1 MSLENLSPEARDE
14 LAALAQR
21 LADNPETRKD
31 FLRMTKK
38 VNPDLPIPE
47 LEIDDRTNSA
57 IETMRKENE
66 AIRAKLQ
73 AKEAQE
79 MLDKRRQS
87 LVKKGLVDNEDEID
101 AVEKLML
108 EKKIADH
115 ETAAQ
120 YHQWMKQAA
129 VPTSSGYN
137 PSAVKQFDLNKYWKN
152 PVNAARDEAANA
164 LRDLRKPQR
173 PIGL

>member
-1 MSLENLSPEARDE
+1 MSLEDLSEDAKSE
-14 LAALAQR
+14 LAYLARR
-21 LADNPETRKD
+21 LAENPDTRKD
-31 FLRMTKK
+31 FLRLTKK

-47 LEIDDRTNSA
+47 LEIEEKTSSA
-57 IETMRKENE
+57 LDQMRREND
-66 AIRAKLQ
+66 AIKAKLQ

-87 LVKKGLVDNEDEID
+87 LVKKGLVDSEDDIE

-129 VPTSSGYN
+129 VPTPSGYN
-137 PSAVKQFDLNKYWKN
+137 PNPVKAFDLNKYWKN
-152 PVNAARDEAANA
+152 PGVAAREEAVKA
-164 LRDLRKPQR
+164 LNELRKPMR

>member
-14 LAALAQR
+14 LAALAQT

-38 VNPDLPIPE
+38 IKPDLPIPE
-47 LEIDDRTNSA
+47 LEIEDKTSSA
-57 IETMRKENE
+57 LDEIRRENE
-66 AIRAKLQ
+66 SMRAKLRE
-73 AKEAQE
+73 KEALE
-79 MLDKRRQS
+79 TLEKRRQA
-87 LVKKGLVDNEDEID
+87 LVKKGLVDENEIE
-101 AVEKLML
+101 AVEKIML
-108 EKKIADH
+108 DKKIGDH

-129 VPTSSGYN
+129 TPTPSGYN
-137 PSAVKQFDLNKYWKN
+137 PSAVKQFDLGKYWKN
-152 PVNAARDEAANA
+152 PASAARETAVSA
-164 LRDLRKPQR
+164 LNEIRKPMR

>member
-1 MSLENLSPEARDE
+1 MSLENLSEEARNE

-38 VNPDLPIPE
+38 LNPDLPIPE
-47 LEIDDRTNSA
+47 LEIADRTNHA
-57 IETMRKENE
+57 LEQMRKENE
-66 AIRAKLQ
+66 AIKARLQ
-73 AKEAQE
+73 AKEAE
-79 MLDKRRQS
+79 EKLEKIRRN
-87 LVKKGLVDNEDEID
+87 LVKNGHVESENDID

-129 VPTSSGYN
+129 VPTPSGYN
-137 PSAVKQFDLNKYWKN
+137 PSAVKQFDLNKFWKN
-152 PVNAARDEAANA
+152 PANAAREAAASA
-164 LRDLRKPQR
+164 LNEIRKPMR

>member
-1 MSLENLSPEARDE
+1 MSLENLSEDARNE

-47 LEIDDRTNSA
+47 LEIEEKTSSA
-57 IETMRKENE
+57 LDQMRKEND

-129 VPTSSGYN
+129 VPTPSGYQ
-137 PSAVKQFDLNKYWKN
+137 PSAVKNFDLNKFWKN
-152 PVNAARDEAANA
+152 PGVAAREEALKA
-164 LRDLRKPQR
+164 LNELRRPMR

>member
-1 MSLENLSPEARDE
+1 
-14 LAALAQR
+14 
-21 LADNPETRKD
+21 
-31 FLRMTKK
+31 MTKK

-47 LEIDDRTNSA
+47 LEIDDRTTSA
-57 IETMRKENE
+57 LTQMRQENE
-66 AIRAKLQ
+66 AIKAQLK

-129 VPTSSGYN
+129 VPTPSGYQ
-137 PSAVKQFDLNKYWKN
+137 PSAVKQFDLNKFWKN
-152 PVNAARDEAANA
+152 PNTAAREEAVRA
-164 LRDLRKPQR
+164 LNDVRKPMR

>member
-1 MSLENLSPEARDE
+1 MSLENLSPQARDE

-21 LADNPETRKD
+21 LADNPQTRKD
-31 FLRMTKK
+31 FLRMTKQ

-47 LEIDDRTNSA
+47 LEIEEKTNSA
-57 IETMRKENE
+57 LNQMRQENE

-87 LVKKGLVDNEDEID
+87 LVKKGLVENEEEID

-129 VPTSSGYN
+129 VPTPSGYQ
-137 PSAVKQFDLNKYWKN
+137 PSAVKQFDLNKFWKN
-152 PVNAARDEAANA
+152 PASAARDEAVKA
-164 LRDLRKPQR
+164 LNEVRRPMR

>member
-1 MSLENLSPEARDE
+1 MSLENLSQEARDE

-21 LADNPETRKD
+21 LADNPKTRKD
-31 FLRMTKK
+31 FLRMTKQ

-47 LEIDDRTNSA
+47 LEIEEKTNSA
-57 IETMRKENE
+57 LEQMRQENE

-79 MLDKRRQS
+79 MLDKRRQQ

-129 VPTSSGYN
+129 VPTPSGYQ
-137 PSAVKQFDLNKYWKN
+137 PSAVKNFDLNRFWKN
-152 PVNAARDEAANA
+152 PATAAREEAVKA
-164 LRDLRKPQR
+164 LNEVRKPMR

>member
-57 IETMRKENE
+57 INQMRQENDS
-66 AIRAKLQ
+66 IRAQLK

-129 VPTSSGYN
+129 VPTPSGYQ
-137 PSAVKQFDLNKYWKN
+137 PSAVKQFDLNKFWKN
-152 PVNAARDEAANA
+152 PANAAREEAVRA
-164 LRDLRKPQR
+164 LNDVRKPMR

>member
-1 MSLENLSPEARDE
+1 MSLENLSPQARDE

-47 LEIDDRTNSA
+47 LEIDDRTSSA
-57 IETMRKENE
+57 ISQMRQEND

-87 LVKKGLVDNEDEID
+87 
-101 AVEKLML
+101 
-108 EKKIADH
+108 
-115 ETAAQ
+115 
-120 YHQWMKQAA
+120 
-129 VPTSSGYN
+129 
-137 PSAVKQFDLNKYWKN
+137 
-152 PVNAARDEAANA
+152 
-164 LRDLRKPQR
+164 
-173 PIGL
+173 

>member
-1 MSLENLSPEARDE
+1 MSLENLSQEARDE

-21 LADNPETRKD
+21 LADNPKTRKD
-31 FLRMTKK
+31 FLRMTKQ

-47 LEIDDRTNSA
+47 LEIEDKTNSA
-57 IETMRKENE
+57 LQQMRQEND

-79 MLDKRRQS
+79 MLDKRRQQ
-87 LVKKGLVDNEDEID
+87 LVKKGLVDNEEEID
-101 AVEKLML
+101 AVEKIML

-129 VPTSSGYN
+129 TPTPSGYQ
-137 PSAVKQFDLNKYWKN
+137 PSAVKNFDLNRFWKN
-152 PVNAARDEAANA
+152 PAGAAREEAVKA
-164 LRDLRKPQR
+164 LNEVRKPMR

>member
-1 MSLENLSPEARDE
+1 MSLENLSEEAQKE

-21 LADNPETRKD
+21 LADNPKTRKD
-31 FLRMTKK
+31 FLRLTKQ

-47 LEIDDRTNSA
+47 LEIEEKTNSA
-57 IETMRKENE
+57 IDLMRQENE
-66 AIRAKLQ
+66 AIKAKLQ

-79 MLDKRRQS
+79 MLDKRRQA

-129 VPTSSGYN
+129 VPTPSGYQ
-137 PSAVKQFDLNKYWKN
+137 PSAVKQFDLNKFWKN
-152 PVNAARDEAANA
+152 PASAARDEAVKA
-164 LRDLRKPQR
+164 LNEVRKPMR

>member
-1 MSLENLSPEARDE
+1 MSLENLSEEARNE

-38 VNPDLPIPE
+38 INPDLPIPE

-57 IETMRKENE
+57 LHQMRQENE
-66 AIRAKLQ
+66 AIKARLQ
-73 AKEAQE
+73 AKEAE
-79 MLDKRRQS
+79 EKLEKIRRN
-87 LVKKGLVDNEDEID
+87 LVKNGHVENENEID

-129 VPTSSGYN
+129 VPTPSGYN
-137 PSAVKQFDLNKYWKN
+137 PSAVKQFDLNKFWKN
-152 PVNAARDEAANA
+152 PANAAREAAASA
-164 LRDLRKPQR
+164 LNEIRKPMR

>member
-1 MSLENLSPEARDE
+1 MSLENLSEEARNE

-38 VNPDLPIPE
+38 INPDLPIPE

-57 IETMRKENE
+57 LHQMRQENE
-66 AIRAKLQ
+66 AIKAKLQ

-79 MLDKRRQS
+79 MLEKRRQT

-129 VPTSSGYN
+129 VPTPSGYN
-137 PSAVKQFDLNKYWKN
+137 PSAVKQFDLNKFWKN
-152 PVNAARDEAANA
+152 PANAAREAAASA
-164 LRDLRKPQR
+164 LNEIRKPMR

>member
-47 LEIDDRTNSA
+47 LEIDDRTTSA
-57 IETMRKENE
+57 LTQMRQENE
-66 AIRAKLQ
+66 AIKAQLK

-129 VPTSSGYN
+129 VPTPSGYQ
-137 PSAVKQFDLNKYWKN
+137 PSAVKQFDLNKFWKN
-152 PVNAARDEAANA
+152 PNTAAREEAVRA
-164 LRDLRKPQR
+164 LNDVRKPMR

>member
-47 LEIDDRTNSA
+47 LEIDDRTTSA
-57 IETMRKENE
+57 LTQMRQENE
-66 AIRAKLQ
+66 AIKAQLK

-101 AVEKLML
+101 AVEKIML

-129 VPTSSGYN
+129 VPTPSGYQ
-137 PSAVKQFDLNKYWKN
+137 PSAVKQFDLNKFWKN
-152 PVNAARDEAANA
+152 PNTAAREEAVRA
-164 LRDLRKPQR
+164 LNDVRKPMR

>member
-14 LAALAQR
+14 LAALAQT

-38 VNPDLPIPE
+38 IKPDLPIPE
-47 LEIDDRTNSA
+47 LEIEDKTSSA
-57 IETMRKENE
+57 LDEIRRENE
-66 AIRAKLQ
+66 SMKAKLREKD
-73 AKEAQE
+73 ALETLE
-79 MLDKRRQS
+79 KRRQA
-87 LVKKGLVDNEDEID
+87 LIKKGLVTDDSEIE

-108 EKKIADH
+108 DKKIGDH

-120 YHQWMKQAA
+120 YHQWMKQAST
-129 VPTSSGYN
+129 PTPSGYN

-152 PVNAARDEAANA
+152 PATAAREAAVSA
-164 LRDLRKPQR
+164 LNEIRKPMR

>member
-14 LAALAQR
+14 LARLAQT

-38 VNPDLPIPE
+38 INPDLPIPE
-47 LEIDDRTNSA
+47 LEIEDKTSSA
-57 IETMRKENE
+57 LNEIRKENE
-66 AIRAKLQ
+66 SMRAKLRE
-73 AKEAQE
+73 KEALE
-79 MLDKRRQS
+79 SLEKRRQS
-87 LVKKGLVDNEDEID
+87 LVKKGLVEDENEIE

-108 EKKIADH
+108 DKKIGDH

-120 YHQWMKQAA
+120 YHQWMKQAST
-129 VPTSSGYN
+129 PTPSGYN
-137 PSAVKQFDLNKYWKN
+137 PSAVKQFDLGKYWKN
-152 PVNAARDEAANA
+152 PGSAAREEAVKA
-164 LRDLRKPQR
+164 LNEMRRPMR

>member
-14 LAALAQR
+14 LARLAQT

-38 VNPDLPIPE
+38 INPDLPIPE
-47 LEIDDRTNSA
+47 LEIEDKTSVFMA
-57 IETMRKENE
+57 EMRKENE
-66 AIRAKLQ
+66 SMRAKLRE
-73 AKEAQE
+73 KEAIE
-79 MLDKRRQS
+79 TLEKRRQA
-87 LVKKGLVDNEDEID
+87 LVKKGLVDDENEIE

-108 EKKIADH
+108 DKKIGDH

-129 VPTSSGYN
+129 TPTPSGYN
-137 PSAVKQFDLNKYWKN
+137 PSAVKQFDLGKYWKN
-152 PVNAARDEAANA
+152 PAAAARETAVSA
-164 LRDLRKPQR
+164 LNEIRKPMR

>member
-1 MSLENLSPEARDE
+1 MSLEDLSPEAQAE
-14 LAALAQR
+14 LASLARR
-21 LADNPETRKD
+21 LADNPDTRKD
-31 FLRMTKK
+31 FLRLTKK

-47 LEIDDRTNSA
+47 LEIEEKTSSA
-57 IETMRKENE
+57 LDQMRKEND

-79 MLDKRRQS
+79 TLDKRRQS
-87 LVKKGLVDNEDEID
+87 LVKKGLVDSEDDIE

-129 VPTSSGYN
+129 VPTPSGYN
-137 PSAVKQFDLNKYWKN
+137 PNPVKAFDLNKYWKN
-152 PVNAARDEAANA
+152 PGVAAREEAVKA
-164 LRDLRKPQR
+164 LNELRKPMR

>member
-1 MSLENLSPEARDE
+1 MSLENLSEEARNE

-21 LADNPETRKD
+21 LADNPKTRKD
-31 FLRMTKK
+31 FLRMTKQ

-47 LEIDDRTNSA
+47 LEIEEKTNSA
-57 IETMRKENE
+57 IDQMRQENE
-66 AIRAKLQ
+66 AIKAKLQ
-73 AKEAQE
+73 AKEAEE
-79 MLDKRRQS
+79 MLEKRRRS

-129 VPTSSGYN
+129 VPTPSGYQ
-137 PSAVKQFDLNKYWKN
+137 PSAVKQFDLNKFWKN
-152 PVNAARDEAANA
+152 PATAARDEAVKA
-164 LRDLRKPQR
+164 LNEVRKPMR

>member
-1 MSLENLSPEARDE
+1 MSLENLSEEARNE

-38 VNPDLPIPE
+38 INPDLPIPE

-57 IETMRKENE
+57 LHQIRQENE
-66 AIRAKLQ
+66 AIKAKLQ
-73 AKEAQE
+73 AKEAE
-79 MLDKRRQS
+79 EKLEKIRRN
-87 LVKKGLVDNEDEID
+87 LVKNGHVESENDID

-129 VPTSSGYN
+129 VPTPSGYN
-137 PSAVKQFDLNKYWKN
+137 PSAVKQFDLNKFWKN
-152 PVNAARDEAANA
+152 PANAAREAAASA
-164 LRDLRKPQR
+164 LNEIRKPTR